1 MSSKSNTQNNI
12 LIFVLTLLGIII
24 LIKIF
29 TNLKKDVDKNVST
42 DIVSGEGREV
52 LANKEKRESLKKA
65 IEHYH
70 KEGNW
75 DLLSKI
81 NE

>member
-1 MSSKSNTQNNI
+1 MSSKSNTQNDI

>member
-1 MSSKSNTQNNI
+1 MSNKSNTQNDI

-29 TNLKKDVDKNVST
+29 SNLKKDVNKNVST
-42 DIVSGEGREV
+42 DIVSDEGREV
-52 LANKEKRESLKKA
+52 LGNKEKRESLKKA

-75 DLLSKI
+75 DLLSKVKD
-81 NE
+81 